1 MAYLTTRFE
10 RPLEP
15 REDKYIPMMTDEE
28 EKNLLIAFC
37 KEDPDEFVKFIDGLD
52 STILWDYAVQNRY
65 DWQEYKEEN
74 RFYE

>member
-1 MAYLTTRFE
+1 
-10 RPLEP
+10 
-15 REDKYIPMMTDEE
+15 MMTEEE

-74 RFYE
+74 RLYE